1 MTLKH
6 FYTIISCL
14 VLSLGLSA
22 QEEDKN
28 PVIQVSGAI
37 ATNDS
42 SRQFIPNANVY
53 VKGRNHRT
61 ILSGNDGFFSIAALP
76 GDTIIFKHLSFKT
89 EKLWVPDTL
98 SGDSYLAL
106 VTMTWESYI
115 LQEVVLYP
123 WPSPENLNRE
133 LLAMNLPTTEL
144 DIAQRNLAI
153 QQLKE
158 RAEEMGYDA
167 REIGN
172 YVIKSQ
178 NYNLYNQGRYYG
190 ANGGAAL
197 LGRLTDPFAWNEF
210 FRALKRGDFSN

>member
-6 FYTIISCL
+6 FFIATFCILLFVGANGQSESRDQ
-14 VLSLGLSA
+14 V
-22 QEEDKN
+22 
-28 PVIQVSGAI
+28 VQVSGAI
-37 ATNDS
+37 TTNDS
-42 SRQFIPNANVY
+42 SRQFVPNVNVY
-53 VKGRNHRT
+53 VLGRNQGYV
-61 ILSGNDGFFSIAALP
+61 LSGTDGFFSIAALP
-76 GDTIIFKHLSFKT
+76 GDTIVFRHLSFET

-98 SGDSYLAL
+98 SGSKYLAL
-106 VTMTWESYI
+106 VTLTWESYL
-115 LQEVVLYP
+115 LQEVILYP
-123 WPSPENLNRE
+123 WPSRENLNRE

-167 REIGN
+167 REIGS

-197 LGRLTDPFAWNEF
+197 LGRLSDPFAWSEF
-210 FRALKRGDFSN
+210 FRALKRGDFSD